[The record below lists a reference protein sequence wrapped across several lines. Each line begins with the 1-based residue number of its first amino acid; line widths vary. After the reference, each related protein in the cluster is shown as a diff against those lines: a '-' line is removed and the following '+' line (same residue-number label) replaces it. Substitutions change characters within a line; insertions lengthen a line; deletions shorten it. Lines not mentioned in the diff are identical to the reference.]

1 MELFGALAVVSSH
14 SVSKINFFTEC
25 LKNIQWAN
33 IFFSRQNNLLTSH
46 IFFYFCT
53 LPYINIWWILARKTK
68 LNSKS
73 FWVEYIFLWPCVC
86 LFLIRNLSAIQ
97 DREICC
103 YSISCKEKDN
113 IGTTQTHTHAH
124 KFKKTYV
131 LCALALKLCSEQFCY
146 FVETKQTHHYISMP
160 NWSFWQKPKGQPAK
174 HSVSVKLHK
183 HVYVCLADNFCLW
196 TQWNPWET
204 LMRPQRQEV
213 CSEHSADSRSLT
225 LVSIKTRAMHA

>member
-1 MELFGALAVVSSH
+1 MPKKH
-14 SVSKINFFTEC
+14 SVSKHFF
-25 LKNIQWAN
+25 LKAKQPFDVTY
-33 IFFSRQNNLLTSH
+33 FFLFLYTSIHQYLMNSSSKNEVKFKILLSGIH
-46 IFFYFCT
+46 FS
-53 LPYINIWWILARKTK
+53 L
-68 LNSKS
+68 
-73 FWVEYIFLWPCVC
+73 C

>member
-1 MELFGALAVVSSH
+1 M
-14 SVSKINFFTEC
+14 
-25 LKNIQWAN
+25 
-33 IFFSRQNNLLTSH
+33 
-46 IFFYFCT
+46 
-53 LPYINIWWILARKTK
+53 
-68 LNSKS
+68 
-73 FWVEYIFLWPCVC
+73 EYIFLCVC
-86 LFLIRNLSAIQ
+86 FLSGTCRQSRTERSAATPSPAK
-97 DREICC
+97 R
-103 YSISCKEKDN
+103 K
-113 IGTTQTHTHAH
+113 TTLVQHKHTHMLINL
-124 KFKKTYV
+124 KKTYV

>member
-1 MELFGALAVVSSH
+1 MPKKH
-14 SVSKINFFTEC
+14 PVSKHFF
-25 LKNIQWAN
+25 LKAKQPFDVTY
-33 IFFSRQNNLLTSH
+33 FF
-46 IFFYFCT
+46 
-53 LPYINIWWILARKTK
+53 
-68 LNSKS
+68 
-73 FWVEYIFLWPCVC
+73 
-86 LFLIRNLSAIQ
+86 LFLYTSIHQYLMNSSSKNEVKFKILLSGIHFSLTLCVFVSYQ
-97 DREICC
+97 EPVGNPGQRDLLLLHLLQRERQHW
-103 YSISCKEKDN
+103 YN
-113 IGTTQTHTHAH
+113 TNTHTHAH